1 MNIYTKYE
9 QFVKRLS
16 YIKKLLFGHELPI
29 NDPLRLREL
38 GKIHLRMHAGKLNHG
53 ILKPLAISIGS
64 VVGEL
69 FFCFLEKLDLLSKLP
84 LHLAQL
90 DITLGGPLLQLGHP
104 GLRLIYLLLQFN
116 HFVAE
121 R

>member
-1 MNIYTKYE
+1 MPVN
-9 QFVKRLS
+9 
-16 YIKKLLFGHELPI
+16 
-29 NDPLRLREL
+29 NALRLRE
-38 GKIHLRMHAGKLNHG
+38 GRKIHLRMHAGKVNHG
-53 ILKPLAISIGS
+53 ILKPLAISIGN

-90 DITLGGPLLQLGHP
+90 DLTLDGPFLQLDHFC
-104 GLRLIYLLLQFN
+104 LHILDLLLEVD
-116 HFVAE
+116 HLIAE